1 MTDARE
7 RTPHSAGRCY
17 GLGVGP
23 GDPELITVKA
33 QRILQSCATVAYF
46 SASGRQSNALRVVEQ
61 MLVPDQQ
68 LIHLVYPMTT
78 ERTSPG
84 VSYDVVMRRFYD
96 ESAETLAEVLAAGR
110 DVAVLC
116 EGDPFFHGSFMYVH
130 NRLSD
135 RFLTEVV
142 PGVTSMQAGAAVLGT
157 PLVCLDE
164 VLNVVSG
171 TLPAAELRSRLDAA
185 AATVVMKIGRNLE
198 KVRTA
203 VEQAGL
209 LDRAWYVERA
219 TMAEQ
224 RVLPL
229 KEVEPH
235 SAPYFSL
242 IVIPSF
248 AASQR

>member
-1 MTDARE
+1 MTIEWA
-7 RTPHSAGRCY
+7 TGRCF

-33 QRILQSCATVAYF
+33 QRILQACPVVAYF
-46 SASGRQSNALRVVEQ
+46 SAPGRSSNALRVVESLLAPEQ
-61 MLVPDQQ
+61 ER
-68 LIHLVYPMTT
+68 IHLVYPMTT
-78 ERTSPG
+78 ESLPAG
-84 VSYDVVMRRFYD
+84 KGYEDLMRVFYD
-96 ESAETLAEVLAAGR
+96 ESASTLAAVLQAGN

-116 EGDPFFHGSFMYVH
+116 EGDPFFHGSFMYLH
-130 NRLSD
+130 NRLGD
-135 RFLTEVV
+135 RFPTEVV
-142 PGVTSMQAGAAVLGT
+142 PGVTSMQAGSAVLGT

-164 VLNVVSG
+164 ILNVISG
-171 TLPAAELRSRLDAA
+171 TLPAAELQHQLESA

-203 VEQAGL
+203 VARAGL

-224 RVLPL
+224 RILPL
-229 KEVEPH
+229 KEVEPD

-242 IVIPSF
+242 IVIPSSV
-248 AASQR
+248 AAQR

>member
-1 MTDARE
+1 MKDE
-7 RTPHSAGRCY
+7 HDKPPHAAGRCY

-33 QRILQSCATVAYF
+33 QRILRSCPAVAYF
-46 SASGRQSNALRVVEQ
+46 SAAGRSSNALRVVEQ
-61 MLVPDQQ
+61 MLIPDQE

-78 ERTSPG
+78 EPISAG
-84 VSYDVVMRRFYD
+84 VSYDDVMRTFYD
-96 ESAETLAEVLAAGR
+96 ESAETLAEVLSSGR

-130 NRLSD
+130 NRLGD

-171 TLPAAELRSRLDAA
+171 TLPPAELRRRLEGAS
-185 AATVVMKIGRNLE
+185 ATVVMKIGRHLE
-198 KVRTA
+198 KVRRA
-203 VEQAGL
+203 VAEAGL

-219 TMAEQ
+219 TMADQ
-224 RVLPL
+224 RILPL
-229 KEVEPH
+229 KEVEPQG
-235 SAPYFSL
+235 APYFSL
-242 IVIPSF
+242 IVIPSL

>member
-1 MTDARE
+1 MTYKHDMVPR
-7 RTPHSAGRCY
+7 PAGRCY

-33 QRILQSCATVAYF
+33 QRILRSSPVVAYF
-46 SASGRQSNALRVVEQ
+46 SAAGRSSNALRVVEQ
-61 MLVPDQQ
+61 MLVPDQEF
-68 LIHLVYPMTT
+68 IHLVYPMTT
-78 ERTSPG
+78 EPRAAG
-84 VSYDVVMRRFYD
+84 VSYDVVMRMFYD
-96 ESAETLAEVLAAGR
+96 ESAETLAQVLASGR

-116 EGDPFFHGSFMYVH
+116 EGDPFFHGSFMYIH
-130 NRLSD
+130 NRLGD

-171 TLPAAELRSRLDAA
+171 TLPPAELRTRLEGA
-185 AATVVMKIGRNLE
+185 AATVVMKLGRNLE

-203 VEQAGL
+203 VELAGL

-224 RVLPL
+224 RILPL
-229 KEVEPH
+229 REVEPH

-242 IVIPSF
+242 IVIPSL
-248 AASQR
+248 AASRR

>member
-1 MTDARE
+1 MTDV
-7 RTPHSAGRCY
+7 PDVGRCY
-17 GLGVGP
+17 GVGVGP
-23 GDPELITVKA
+23 GDPELITVKG
-33 QRILQSCATVAYF
+33 QRILRSCPVVAYF
-46 SASGRQSNALRVVEQ
+46 SAAGRSSNALRVVEQ
-61 MLVPDQQ
+61 MLVPGQE

-78 ERTSPG
+78 EPVPSG
-84 VSYDVVMRRFYD
+84 SSYDDVMRVFYD
-96 ESAETLAEVLAAGR
+96 KAAETLAEVLSAGR

-130 NRLSD
+130 NRLGD
-135 RFLTEVV
+135 RFATEVV

-171 TLPAAELRSRLDAA
+171 TLPAAQLRIQLEGA

-203 VEQAGL
+203 VEEAGL

-224 RVLPL
+224 RILPL
-229 KEVEPH
+229 KEVTPD
-235 SAPYFSL
+235 SAPYFSI
-242 IVIPSF
+242 IVIPSL
-248 AASQR
+248 AASRR